1 MLCITEG
8 SLLFPLTALIR
19 MWVLL
24 RSRLRALGRVSEEP
38 RGSGSGGGGK
48 PDTKRSKA
56 CVHANRLLNQLKLT
70 RYKMKRKSEERW
82 NYEGNVNTYANTM
95 FEEDV
100 LAFFYEN
107 AFLK

>member
-1 MLCITEG
+1 
-8 SLLFPLTALIR
+8 
-19 MWVLL
+19 
-24 RSRLRALGRVSEEP
+24 
-38 RGSGSGGGGK
+38 
-48 PDTKRSKA
+48 
-56 CVHANRLLNQLKLT
+56 
-70 RYKMKRKSEERW
+70 MKRKSEERW